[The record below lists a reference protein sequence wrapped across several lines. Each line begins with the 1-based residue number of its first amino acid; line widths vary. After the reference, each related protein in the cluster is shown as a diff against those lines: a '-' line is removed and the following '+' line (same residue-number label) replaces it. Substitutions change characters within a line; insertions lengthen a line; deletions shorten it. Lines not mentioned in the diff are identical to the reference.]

1 VSDFEVRRE
10 VAGDE
15 PARAEPGAPQPAAGV
30 ELVRSLSR
38 SAGNRAVSALLQR
51 HGAHVATSPPTGTAT
66 TWAAVE
72 SDLSFSPFGWEAMRI
87 LKDSNIQLSLTT
99 SGRVAGFEPDHNRC
113 VINLSMPSY
122 EIAAYFVHEMYHASQ
137 FHGGRSPAATTK
149 AEDPWVAMMVTEEV
163 DGTVKGLMHKLA
175 LERFGRAP
183 ANDRPAGMNRFRSA
197 YEYAY
202 KQAIAEGLEPVEARK
217 RGMINGAKVIRWMF
231 QRPSKRLSAELQPNQ
246 FETYEE
252 YYRREWKQQ
261 NAPKKTA
268 P

>member
-15 PARAEPGAPQPAAGV
+15 PTRAEPGAPQPAAGV

-51 HGAHVATSPPTGTAT
+51 HGAHVATPPPTGTAT

-149 AEDPWVAMMVTEEV
+149 AEESSRSSGSGARPRT
-163 DGTVKGLMHKLA
+163 T
-175 LERFGRAP
+175 GRRA
-183 ANDRPAGMNRFRSA
+183 
-197 YEYAY
+197 
-202 KQAIAEGLEPVEARK
+202 
-217 RGMINGAKVIRWMF
+217 
-231 QRPSKRLSAELQPNQ
+231 
-246 FETYEE
+246 
-252 YYRREWKQQ
+252 
-261 NAPKKTA
+261 
-268 P
+268 